1 MWRLCLVI
9 YMTTFYFGKKR
20 TECGNTGMMLLC
32 LREIQMQ
39 FLVHGCMR
47 AKGTKENAWML
58 LHDRNKIKFEGSW
71 S

>member
-9 YMTTFYFGKKR
+9 YMTTFTLGR
-20 TECGNTGMMLLC
+20 REQSAEIQGRCLLC

-58 LHDRNKIKFEGSW
+58 LHDRYKIKFEGSW